1 MARTESVTRED
12 ILNTA
17 FAMAREEG
25 AAMVTARRL
34 AARAGCSTQPV
45 FRVYNNMEELMEE
58 LFHKAADFFEEFQ
71 LSYSQSCRQ
80 AFPRQYRTPFLNLG
94 MAYIQFAEADKHLF
108 ELLFL
113 SPKRYGKTLYDLVN
127 GRKGVI
133 VKEVAKAADNG
144 CRNPGGLF
152 MKMWIFIHGA
162 ACMALTGD
170 YDLTA
175 EETADLLEDSYKAFS
190 V

>member
-12 ILNTA
+12 LLNTA
-17 FAMAREEG
+17 FMMAREEG

-45 FRVYNNMEELMEE
+45 FRIYNNMEELMEE
-58 LFHKAADFFEEFQ
+58 LFHKTADYFEE
-71 LSYSQSCRQ
+71 YSKTYPKQH
-80 AFPRQYRTPFLNLG
+80 RTPFLDLG

-113 SPKRYGKTLYDLVN
+113 TPHRYGKSLYDLVN
-127 GRKGVI
+127 GRSGVI
-133 VKEVAKAADNG
+133 VKEIAKATEEG
-144 CRNPGGLF
+144 CLNPSGLF

-170 YDLTA
+170 YDLAA
-175 EETADLLEDSYKAFS
+175 EETAALLEESYTAFS
-190 V
+190 R